1 MRLFPLGHHL
11 ALGGFSS
18 VGARASLQGADR
30 AAGSLPGRPAA
41 GPGPAL
47 PGARGRGRHGAG
59 GRGSGREGRGEPRR
73 PRSGRLSPAVSPS
86 PSACVSLR
94 LPLFLSVCLF
104 CFSRP
109 LCVSVPDPLSPASD
123 SGSHSRCLSGRRCGF
138 VSCSRPTFR
147 RGRRE
152 RGRPCTWE
160 WQVCGGL
167 YPVLS
172 VAVRL
177 KLLWKDKV
185 LISKSREV
193 TEEAHR

>member
-41 GPGPAL
+41 GPGPSAARCTRQGAPWSRRPGL
-47 PGARGRGRHGAG
+47 RAGGARGARA
-59 GRGSGREGRGEPRR
+59 PAVR
-73 PRSGRLSPAVSPS
+73 PSVPCRLSVPVCVCLSP
-86 PSACVSLR
+86 P
-94 LPLFLSVCLF
+94 PPIPVCLF

-152 RGRPCTWE
+152 WGRPCTWE
-160 WQVCGGL
+160 WQVGGGL

>member
-1 MRLFPLGHHL
+1 MLTVRQAPSPD
-11 ALGGFSS
+11 ALQ
-18 VGARASLQGADR
+18 RAL
-30 AAGSLPGRPAA
+30 
-41 GPGPAL
+41 GPAL
-47 PGARGRGRHGAG
+47 PGARGRGRRGAG
-59 GRGSGREGRGEPRR
+59 GRGSGREGRGEPGR

-138 VSCSRPTFR
+138 VSCSRPTFW

-160 WQVCGGL
+160 WQVGGGL